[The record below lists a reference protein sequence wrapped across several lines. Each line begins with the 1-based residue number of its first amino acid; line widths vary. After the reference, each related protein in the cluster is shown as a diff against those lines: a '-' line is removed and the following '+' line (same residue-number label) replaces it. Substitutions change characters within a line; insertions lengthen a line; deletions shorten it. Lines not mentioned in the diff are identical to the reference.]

1 MSRGLKFCPETNDLL
16 YPRENKQT
24 RRLEYY
30 CKNCPYVEVAQA
42 QDQCVYVSETKH
54 DAKEQTVVLQD
65 VTADPTLPRTQE
77 VTCPSCSHN
86 EAVFFSA
93 SSEQVSSGVAAP
105 WGKACAETDVGDIAF
120 LPPRLGKYARIGKY
134 AAGRLHEYSDVRA

>member
-16 YPRENKQT
+16 YPRENKQI
-24 RRLEYY
+24 RKLEYY
-30 CKNCPYVEVAQA
+30 CKNCNYVEVATA
-42 QDQCVYVSETKH
+42 QDQCVYVSELKH

-77 VTCPSCSHN
+77 VTCPQCQHN

-93 SSEQVSSGVAAP
+93 SSEQVS
-105 WGKACAETDVGDIAF
+105 
-120 LPPRLGKYARIGKY
+120 L
-134 AAGRLHEYSDVRA
+134 

>member
-1 MSRGLKFCPETNDLL
+1 MSRPSRGLKFCPVSNDLL
-16 YPRENKQT
+16 YPRENKEL

-30 CKNCPYVEVAQA
+30 CKNCDYVQQA
-42 QDQCVYVSETKH
+42 EAAEHCVHVSELKH

-77 VTCPSCSHN
+77 VTCPKCQHN

-93 SSEQVSSGVAAP
+93 SSEQGMTLYFNCMLCQHRWRDYV
-105 WGKACAETDVGDIAF
+105 
-120 LPPRLGKYARIGKY
+120 
-134 AAGRLHEYSDVRA
+134 

>member
-16 YPRENKQT
+16 YPRENKQK
-24 RRLEYY
+24 RQLEYY
-30 CKNCPYVEVAQA
+30 CKNCPYVEVATA

-54 DAKEQTVVLQD
+54 DAKEQTIVLQD

-77 VTCPSCSHN
+77 VTCPTCAHN

-93 SSEQVSSGVAAP
+93 SSEQVTGAGTHLGPGMRRDRAH
-105 WGKACAETDVGDIAF
+105 ADVGT
-120 LPPRLGKYARIGKY
+120 
-134 AAGRLHEYSDVRA
+134 GRMLITIWF